1 MVSKEEI
8 EKLINIRLN
17 FVLLV
22 AQSSLTENQFNA
34 FRKLTLDSFGKS
46 GLGKDLDRILKEK
59 NRV

>member
-22 AQSSLTENQFNA
+22 AQSSLPENQFKA
-34 FRKLTLDSFGKS
+34 FRKLTLDSFGNS

-59 NRV
+59 NSV

>member
-17 FVLLV
+17 YVLLV
-22 AQSSLTENQFNA
+22 AQSSLPENQFKA
-34 FRKLTLDSFGKS
+34 FRKLTLDSFGNS

-59 NRV
+59 NSV